1 MEPVVCRFYA
11 HLKEGKIMGHRCS
24 RCGTI
29 QFPPMGLCPECGSGD
44 VSWVPMSGKGRL
56 MFASVGPHRM
66 YGINFL
72 QGTVKLDEGPWIS
85 GMLLDDS
92 FDLSKP
98 EKITEYIGAD
108 LPVRLE
114 IIKNPEGTEAVAF
127 RFDRS

>member
-1 MEPVVCRFYA
+1 MEPIVQRFYA
-11 HLKEGKIMGHRCS
+11 YLKEGKIMGHRCS

-29 QFPPMGLCPECGSGD
+29 QFPPMGLCPECGSSD
-44 VSWVPMSGKGRL
+44 LSWVPMSGRGRL

-66 YGINFL
+66 FGINFL
-72 QGTVKLDEGPWIS
+72 QGTIKLDEGPWIS

-98 EKITEYIGAD
+98 EKILEYIGAD

-114 IIKNPEGTEAVAF
+114 IVKNPEGTEAVAF
-127 RFDRS
+127 RFDR